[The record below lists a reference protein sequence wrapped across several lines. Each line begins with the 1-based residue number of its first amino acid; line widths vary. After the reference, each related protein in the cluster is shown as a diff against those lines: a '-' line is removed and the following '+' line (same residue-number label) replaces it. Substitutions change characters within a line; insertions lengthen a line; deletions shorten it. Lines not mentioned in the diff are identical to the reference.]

1 MQGRPK
7 KTKVMYAITK
17 GNWGGAQQY
26 VYTLATSM
34 PEDTY
39 DVVVVCGE
47 GQILEEKLKGKGIKV
62 YKLDSMVRDVKIFKE
77 WKAFLELLSI
87 IKKESP
93 DVLHLNSSKMGGL
106 GGLAG
111 RLARVPKILFT
122 AHAWAFNES
131 RPWIQKKII
140 MFLHWLTVIFS
151 HTTLAVSRKTK
162 KDIDSLPFMRD
173 KVFVVH
179 NGIGKV
185 DHVTKKTAQSII
197 TKKTGTKPTPIMIGT
212 VSELHK
218 NKGLNFLIEAVKD
231 LDEEVSVY
239 IIGDGE
245 EMNSLEN
252 KIEKLGLENKIYLTG
267 RIEDAK
273 TLLKAFDIFTLTSIT
288 EALPGVILEAGL
300 ASLPIV
306 ATRVGGVPEIIENGK
321 SGILISPSKVNEI
334 NIALKYL
341 ISKPEKRKE
350 FGKEIKNSVEKNFS
364 LEKMIERT
372 KRFYIPTISL

>member
-1 MQGRPK
+1 MQGNSK

-26 VYTLATSM
+26 VYNLAVSM
-34 PEDTY
+34 PNDIF
-39 DVVVVCGE
+39 DVVVVYGE
-47 GQILEEKLKGKGIKV
+47 GEILEEKLKEKGIKV
-62 YKLDSMVRDVKIFKE
+62 YKLNSMARDIKIFKE
-77 WKAFLELLSI
+77 WKAFKELLFI
-87 IKKESP
+87 IKKEAP

-111 RLARVPKILFT
+111 RIARVPKILFT

-131 RPWIQKKII
+131 RPWVQKKII
-140 MFLHWLTVIFS
+140 TFLHWLTVIFS

-162 KDIDSLPFMRD
+162 KDIDSLPFMRN

-185 DHVTKKTAQSII
+185 DFIPKKTAQNTIS
-197 TKKTGTKPTPIMIGT
+197 KKVGAKPTPIMIGT
-212 VSELHK
+212 ISELHK

-245 EMNSLEN
+245 EIKNIEN
-252 KIEKLGLENKIYLTG
+252 KIEELGLQEKVHLTG
-267 RIEDAK
+267 RIDDAR

-300 ASLPIV
+300 AGLPVV
-306 ATRVGGVPEIIENGK
+306 ATRVGGIPEIVENGK
-321 SGILISPSKVNEI
+321 SGILVSPYKVKEI
-334 NIALKYL
+334 NTALKYL
-341 ISKPEKRKE
+341 ISKPDKRKE

-364 LEKMIERT
+364 LERMIERT

>member
-1 MQGRPK
+1 MQGNSK

-26 VYTLATSM
+26 VYNLAVSM
-34 PEDTY
+34 PNDIF
-39 DVVVVCGE
+39 DVVVVYGE
-47 GQILEEKLKGKGIKV
+47 GEILEEKLKEKGIKV
-62 YKLDSMVRDVKIFKE
+62 YKLNSMARDIKIFKE
-77 WKAFLELLSI
+77 WKAFKELLSI
-87 IKKESP
+87 IKKEAP

-111 RLARVPKILFT
+111 RIARVPKILFT

-131 RPWIQKKII
+131 RPWVQKKII
-140 MFLHWLTVIFS
+140 TFLHWLTVIFS

-162 KDIDSLPFMRD
+162 KDIDSLPFMRNR
-173 KVFVVH
+173 VFVVH

-185 DHVTKKTAQSII
+185 DFIPKKTAQNTIS
-197 TKKTGTKPTPIMIGT
+197 KKVGAKPTPIMIGT
-212 VSELHK
+212 ISELHK

-245 EMNSLEN
+245 EIKNIEN
-252 KIEKLGLENKIYLTG
+252 KIEELGLQEKVHLTG
-267 RIEDAK
+267 RIDDAR

-300 ASLPIV
+300 AGLPVV
-306 ATRVGGVPEIIENGK
+306 ATRVGGIPEIVENGK
-321 SGILISPSKVNEI
+321 SGILVSPYKVKEI
-334 NIALKYL
+334 NTALKYL
-341 ISKPEKRKE
+341 ISKPDKRKE

-364 LEKMIERT
+364 LERMIERT

>member
-1 MQGRPK
+1 MQGNSK

-26 VYTLATSM
+26 VYNLATSM
-34 PEDTY
+34 PEDIF

-47 GQILEEKLKGKGIKV
+47 GEILEEKLREKGIKV
-62 YKLDSMVRDVKIFKE
+62 YKLNSMARDIKILKE
-77 WKAFLELLSI
+77 WKSFTELLSI
-87 IKKESP
+87 IKKEAP

-111 RLARVPKILFT
+111 RIARVPKILFT

-140 MFLHWLTVIFS
+140 AFLHWLTVIFS

-162 KDIDSLPFMRD
+162 KDIDSLPLMRN

-185 DHVTKKTAQSII
+185 DFIPKKTAQNIL
-197 TKKTGTKPTPIMIGT
+197 TKKVGSKPTPIMIGT
-212 VSELHK
+212 ISELHK

-245 EMNSLEN
+245 EINNIEN
-252 KIEKLGLENKIYLTG
+252 KIKELGLQEKIHLTG
-267 RIEDAK
+267 RIDDAK

-300 ASLPIV
+300 ASLPIL
-306 ATRVGGVPEIIENGK
+306 ATRVGGVPEIVENGK
-321 SGILISPSKVNEI
+321 SGILVSPFKVKEI
-334 NIALKYL
+334 NTALKYL
-341 ISKPEKRKE
+341 ISKPDKRKE

-364 LEKMIERT
+364 LERMIERT
-372 KRFYIPTISL
+372 KHFYIPTISL